1 MIAARRCIAP
11 FLRLRQCAALY
22 LVAAILCASAAG
34 CARAPARP
42 HDTLAIGAEPL
53 RTAFNRDAG
62 KPRIVIL
69 AAPT

>member
-1 MIAARRCIAP
+1 VIERRRSAPVVRVDAA
-11 FLRLRQCAALY
+11 AALCFA
-22 LVAAILCASAAG
+22 VAILCASAAG
-34 CARAPARP
+34 CSRAAPRP
-42 HDTLAIGAEPL
+42 HDTLGVGAEPL